1 MRNDRHGLYIHIPF
15 CLSKCGYCGFY
26 SVTDQSRLPD
36 LTAAL
41 LQEADLHR
49 DRWGGFD
56 TVYIGGGTPSL
67 LPPQDLGRLLE
78 GIRDRLAILPDAEV
92 TVEVNPGDPDGPLLG
107 ELRRLGVNRLNIGC
121 QAFDDGTLAFLG
133 RRHTA
138 REALEAVRLAR
149 QAGFPRIGFDLIYG
163 IPGQSLS
170 HWLSTLDTA
179 IGLEPDHLSC
189 YQLTVEAG
197 TPLEKRR
204 REGTIVFPQEELQA
218 DFFLR
223 TSERLEDAGYRHYEV
238 SNFSR
243 GSEAESRHNRKY
255 WNHTPY
261 LGLGPS
267 AHSFDG
273 AARFWNVRSVEDYL
287 NGLGQGT
294 SPVAASERLTPAQFR
309 LETLMLGF
317 RTRRGIDLEAFK
329 SRHGEDLLLDETGKT
344 IRRLQDEGLVEVR
357 GGFLKPTRSGMAV
370 ADSLALI

>member
-1 MRNDRHGLYIHIPF
+1 MRNDPPGLYIHIPF

-36 LTAAL
+36 LTEAL
-41 LQEADLHR
+41 LREADFHQG
-49 DRWGGFD
+49 RWEGFD

-67 LPPQDLGRLLE
+67 LPPRDLGRLLE
-78 GIRDRLAILPDAEV
+78 GIRIRLAILPDPEV
-92 TVEVNPGDPDGPLLG
+92 TVEVNPGDLDGPLLR
-107 ELRRLGVNRLNIGC
+107 ELRRLGVNRLSIGC
-121 QAFDDGTLAFLG
+121 QSFDDGTLALLG

-138 REALEAVRLAR
+138 REALEAVRMAR

-170 HWLSTLDTA
+170 GWLSALETA

-197 TPLEKRR
+197 TPLEQRR
-204 REGTIVFPQEELQA
+204 REGKLVFPQEDLQA

-243 GSEAESRHNRKY
+243 GPDAESRHNRKY
-255 WNHTPY
+255 WDHTPY

-273 AARFWNVRSVEDYL
+273 ATRFWNVRSVEDYL
-287 NGLGQGT
+287 GHIGRGT
-294 SPVAASERLTPAQFR
+294 SPAAASERLTPAQSR
-309 LETLMLGF
+309 LEALMLGF

-344 IRRLQDEGLVEVR
+344 IQRLRDEGLVEVR
-357 GGFLKPTRSGMAV
+357 DGFLRPTRAGMAV